1 MRLAGL
7 LGDKEGIDSPGFT
20 DQGDVGADALADGFQ
35 KGEIGRSGQ
44 VPILGVAHYEI
55 ENVLAARNLLN
66 HGGVTHSGT
75 QADYLV
81 RIVAYPD
88 HRGLRRFWSVSCAA
102 LADG

>member
-55 ENVLAARNLLN
+55 ENVLPARKLDD
-66 HGGVTHSGT
+66 GGVTHSGT
-75 QADYLV
+75 QADDLV
-81 RIVAYPD
+81 RVVAYPD
-88 HRGLRRFWSVSCAA
+88 H
-102 LADG
+102 